1 MRTQINIPKRTE
13 SNLVRLNKFIADCGV
28 TSRRKAD
35 DLILDGRVKVNGKV
49 VFELGQKI
57 NPETAKVFINEK
69 QITQLDEKVYIV
81 FNKPKD
87 CITTLKD
94 ERGRTTVFDYVKVK
108 ERIFPVGRLD
118 RDTTGILLLT
128 NDGELANVLMHPKH
142 EIKKS
147 YKVSIDK
154 PITREHAIDLK
165 KGIRLSDGKTEPA
178 EIYII
183 PNTKNLDIGI
193 IIHEGRNRQVRR
205 MFESLGYE
213 IKKLD
218 RIAYGDISYE
228 GLKKGQWRLLTR
240 REINY
245 LLKLKED

>member
-1 MRTQINIPKRTE
+1 MRTQINIQKRTE

-108 ERIFPVGRLD
+108 ERVFPVGRLD

-128 NDGELANVLMHPKH
+128 NDGELANVLMHPRH

>member
-108 ERIFPVGRLD
+108 ERVFPVGRLD

>member
-1 MRTQINIPKRTE
+1 MSET
-13 SNLVRLNKFIADCGV
+13 
-28 TSRRKAD
+28 
-35 DLILDGRVKVNGKV
+35 LDMGKY
-49 VFELGQKI
+49 
-57 NPETAKVFINEK
+57 A
-69 QITQLDEKVYIV
+69 
-81 FNKPKD
+81 
-87 CITTLKD
+87 
-94 ERGRTTVFDYVKVK
+94 
-108 ERIFPVGRLD
+108 D
-118 RDTTGILLLT
+118 RDFSSKTV
-128 NDGELANVLMHPKH
+128 EVLP
-142 EIKKS
+142 EGT

-245 LLKLKED
+245 LLKLNKD

>member
-1 MRTQINIPKRTE
+1 MKPQIYSPKRTE

-35 DLILDGRVKVNGKV
+35 DLILDGRVQVNGKI

-57 NPETAKVFINEK
+57 NPETTKVFINEK

-94 ERGRTTVFDYVKVK
+94 ERGRTTVFDYVKIK
-108 ERIFPVGRLD
+108 ERVFPVGRLD

-165 KGIRLSDGKTEPA
+165 KGIKLSDGKTDPA

-245 LLKLKED
+245 LLKLKEN

>member
-1 MRTQINIPKRTE
+1 MRTQINNPKRTE

-205 MFESLGYE
+205 MFESLGYD

>member
-1 MRTQINIPKRTE
+1 MKQNFSPLPKPETK
-13 SNLVRLNKFIADCGV
+13 LVRLNKYIAECGV

-35 DLILDGRVKVNGKV
+35 DLILDGKVKVNGKIIYQ
-49 VFELGQKI
+49 LGEKI

-69 QITQLDEKVYIV
+69 QVTQLDEKVYVI

-94 ERGRTTVFDYVKVK
+94 ERGRTTIFDYIKIK
-108 ERIFPVGRLD
+108 ERVFPIGRLD

-128 NDGELANVLMHPKH
+128 NDGELANMLMHPKH

-154 PITREHAIDLK
+154 PITREHASQLR
-165 KGIRLSDGKTEPA
+165 KGIRLHDGKTAPA
-178 EIYII
+178 EIYIL
-183 PNTKNLDIGI
+183 PNTKNLEVGI

-205 MFESLGYE
+205 MFESLEYE

-228 GLKKGQWRLLTR
+228 GLKKGQWRYLTR
-240 REINY
+240 KEIDY
-245 LLKLKED
+245 LLKLNEE

>member
-1 MRTQINIPKRTE
+1 MKTQIYSPKRTE

-35 DLILDGRVKVNGKV
+35 DLILDGKVKVNGKI

-108 ERIFPVGRLD
+108 ERVFPVGRLD
-118 RDTTGILLLT
+118 RDTTGLLLLT

-154 PITREHAIDLK
+154 PITREHANDLK

-240 REINY
+240 KEINY

>member
-108 ERIFPVGRLD
+108 ERVFPVGRLD

-128 NDGELANVLMHPKH
+128 NDGELANVLMHPRH